1 MEAQSD
7 HYTRGQI
14 NLLPNGESQQT
25 EAIIK
30 KSPAERSGDFL
41 IIAPKT
47 ELFFSVIQIKEDKIM
62 NAIFQLVNPSNTV
75 TINRPL
81 AHALGLNEAVIY
93 GALIS
98 KFYYYSER
106 GMLNDG
112 WFYSTAPDLAESTA
126 LSERQQKR
134 AVDNLIGAGLIRS
147 ELRGMPAK
155 RSFYIVEDIALLQR
169 LIADGEAKMREIKP
183 AASERYER
191 KREKSANASKQETQG
206 LIDFLSAGLG
216 NTPREEE
223 KTYCVL
229 HKEFEEKPPQNAR
242 EAALLHCSD
251 ISSEQEST
259 KRRSKDRQNV
269 GAPLYIKP
277 NINNLNFINPSI
289 PRASGEYADG
299 FVPQTER
306 EFYFSLL
313 KEKISYT
320 ELCERHKYDKSQ
332 IDELLGIM
340 LDVICSGKPMIRV
353 NGDNMPTEVVKNV
366 FLRLDDSHI
375 VYVLESLKKNTSAVR
390 NIRAYLITVLY
401 NSLNTIDSYY
411 QATVNYDRNQT
422 FADQVLRSVP
432 SIYEF

>member
-1 MEAQSD
+1 
-7 HYTRGQI
+7 
-14 NLLPNGESQQT
+14 
-25 EAIIK
+25 
-30 KSPAERSGDFL
+30 
-41 IIAPKT
+41 
-47 ELFFSVIQIKEDKIM
+47 M

-75 TINRPL
+75 TVNRPL
-81 AHALGLNEAVIY
+81 AHALGLNETVIY

-155 RSFYIVEDIALLQR
+155 RSFYIVKDVALLQQ

-191 KREKSANASKQETQG
+191 KREKSANAPKQETQG
-206 LIDFLSAGLG
+206 LIDFLSASLG
-216 NTPREEE
+216 KNMPESENKSCELSE
-223 KTYCVL
+223 K
-229 HKEFEEKPPQNAR
+229 FEENPPQKTR
-242 EAALLHCSD
+242 EAAVLHCSD
-251 ISSEQEST
+251 ILSEQGST
-259 KRRSKDRQNV
+259 KRRSKFGKNV
-269 GAPLYIKP
+269 GATLYIKP

-289 PRASGEYADG
+289 PRTCVKFADG

-340 LDVICSGKPMIRV
+340 LDVICSGKPTVRV

-411 QATVNYDRNQT
+411 QSTVNCDRNQT
-422 FADQVLRSVP
+422 FADQVLRNGTARYS
-432 SIYEF
+432 SFYDYDIYDGGGDGR